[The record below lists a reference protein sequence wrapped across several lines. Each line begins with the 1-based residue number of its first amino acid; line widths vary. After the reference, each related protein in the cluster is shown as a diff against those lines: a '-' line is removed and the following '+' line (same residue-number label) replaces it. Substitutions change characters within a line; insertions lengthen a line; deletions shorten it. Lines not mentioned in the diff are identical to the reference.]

1 MRGGIAG
8 LFYLGGLHADFITNQ
23 LRGVCIACSISLS
36 LLLPLYPPCSK
47 FISKNLKSNQIFV
60 LFPLKAASHPGP
72 RTQLHPEA
80 LPSFLYTQHSPPP
93 GSFRTQWTSAC
104 PVKHLWEC
112 QARGRS
118 KSKPTWGWNQSAC
131 PRHQRLL
138 FHDLENRFGFPGSH
152 QGLLRSHSSVSSHS
166 YCVWDKL
173 AYQLQWKVNFCKYIW
188 LHSGHQE
195 TL

>member
-72 RTQLHPEA
+72 RTQLHPESS
-80 LPSFLYTQHSPPP
+80 SFVPLHPTFSTTRQLQDPMDLGLSCEASLGVSGQGKIKEQAHLGMEPERLSPPP
-93 GSFRTQWTSAC
+93 EATIS
-104 PVKHLWEC
+104 
-112 QARGRS
+112 
-118 KSKPTWGWNQSAC
+118 
-131 PRHQRLL
+131 
-138 FHDLENRFGFPGSH
+138 
-152 QGLLRSHSSVSSHS
+152 
-166 YCVWDKL
+166 
-173 AYQLQWKVNFCKYIW
+173 
-188 LHSGHQE
+188 
-195 TL
+195 